1 MEPTLILTEVDTL
14 TNGKGLQ
21 TLTGLTIF
29 PDGKIKYTKSGKLK
43 KISKQGDKRF
53 ITHQGKKHY
62 VHRLV
67 AEAFIPNPENKNL
80 VVHFDGNL
88 KNNHCK
94 NLFWATQGEAQ
105 KHNHK
110 IGRLKPTYAKLKP
123 EHVEFIRHQLKKGIP
138 GSILS
143 KQFNVSQMQISRIKR
158 GENWK
163 K

>member
-1 MEPTLILTEVDTL
+1 MNQILTLTEVETL
-14 TNGKGLQ
+14 PNGLELSNVRGL
-21 TLTGLTIF
+21 LIF
-29 PDGKIKYTKSGKLK
+29 PDGKIKYKKTGKLK

-53 ITHQGKKHY
+53 ITHQGKKYY

-67 AEAFIPNPENKNL
+67 AEAFIPNPDNKNL
-80 VVHFDGNL
+80 VVHYDGNL
-88 KNNHCK
+88 KNNHSE

-110 IGRLKPTYAKLKP
+110 IGRLKPTYAKLSP
-123 EHVEFIRHQLKKGIP
+123 EHVEFIRKQLKKGIP

-163 K
+163 